1 MKVSDIIRSVLDL
14 IDSAEA
20 PEQHVQIA
28 VAVPAEQDHTEEE
41 LLRLRQIAGLLDDGS
56 GQYTN
61 TPTEKYAGMDAVTA
75 TGADINRSKNPADM
89 RSNSISMYPN
99 FQAKE

>member
-1 MKVSDIIRSVLDL
+1 MKVSDIIRGVLDI
-14 IDSAEA
+14 IDRAQA
-20 PEQHVQIA
+20 PEPEVEIAIA
-28 VAVPAEQDHTEEE
+28 VPQQDQTEEE
-41 LLRLRQIAGLLDDGS
+41 LLRMQQIAGLLDSGG

-61 TPTEKYAGMDAVTA
+61 TPTEKYAGVDAVTA
-75 TGADINRSKNPADM
+75 TGADVNRSRHPADI